1 MRRSVEAEILA
12 DSRRTKMI
20 VIDHTERACINCQR
34 YEPYMREN
42 RGNIACRYLTSKGY
56 CLQWEE
62 EKGALHPVCGNFL
75 KEEGRNHP

>member
-1 MRRSVEAEILA
+1 MRRSAEAEIQA
-12 DSRRTKMI
+12 ESRRTKMV

-62 EKGALHPVCGNFL
+62 EKSALHPVCGKFL
-75 KEEGRNHP
+75 KEEGRKHP

>member
-34 YEPYMREN
+34 YEPYIREN
-42 RGNIACRYLTSKGY
+42 RGNIACRYLTSKGRIS
-56 CLQWEE
+56 
-62 EKGALHPVCGNFL
+62 KFPG
-75 KEEGRNHP
+75 

>member
-1 MRRSVEAEILA
+1 MRRSVEAEIQA
-12 DSRRTKMI
+12 ESRRTKSI
-20 VIDHTERACINCQR
+20 VVDHTERACINCQR

-62 EKGALHPVCGNFL
+62 EKGALHPVCGKFL
-75 KEEGRNHP
+75 KEEGRKHQ

>member
-1 MRRSVEAEILA
+1 MKRCAEAETQA
-12 DSRRTKMI
+12 ESRRTKSI
-20 VIDHTERACINCQR
+20 VVDHTERACINCQR

-62 EKGALHPVCGNFL
+62 EKSALHPVCGKFL
-75 KEEGRNHP
+75 KEEGRKHQ

>member
-12 DSRRTKMI
+12 DSRRTKMV

-62 EKGALHPVCGNFL
+62 EKSALHPVCGKFL
-75 KEEGRNHP
+75 KEEGRKHQ